1 MKRFWKAAEP
11 VEREGGWTVELDGRP
26 LRTPAKAVL
35 VLTTAA
41 LAESVAKEWFEAGE
55 TVDLR
60 AMPLTGLANAAI
72 DLVAPDPAAFAAGL
86 AKYGESDLLCYRAEA
101 PAVLA
106 EREAAAWDPLLSW
119 ARRRFDVD
127 FRVTVGISHVP
138 QPEATVTRLAHAV
151 ATLDP
156 FRLAALSPLVAVG
169 GSLVA
174 AVAVAKGAV
183 SPDQAW
189 QALTVDERWQAEQW
203 GADPEAEA
211 VLEGRRREFMAAAS
225 FLELLDL

>member
-55 TVDLR
+55 TVDPR

-156 FRLAALSPLVAVG
+156 FRLAALSPLVG
-169 GSLVA
+169 
-174 AVAVAKGAV
+174 VAVT
-183 SPDQAW
+183 PDQAW